1 MKPFF
6 IVLAVLCIAYIS
18 QSCGNAN
25 GKANDAISAELK
37 AQTENA
43 NALLRKSDL
52 QIQQIVLEELPLTSK
67 VSGRVI
73 PQNTTTLFAEV
84 QGKILPNSIAFKEGT
99 NFDKDATIILL
110 DNREFA
116 LALEAQRSAFLNLL
130 TSMMPDMK
138 SDFPESYPTWKTYI
152 ENYKAGMSLPNLPE
166 PASEKEKYFIITYQ
180 IYSQYF
186 NIKSQE
192 ERLLKYTIKAPYSGT
207 IIQSNID
214 IGSLVS
220 PGQPLGT
227 IANRSN
233 YELRAGINLAAANAI
248 KIGDVITF
256 TSNDGAGSFQGKLVR
271 VNKTISPETQNM
283 TAFFEVSGATVNA
296 GMYLEGNLKTTT
308 LENVAIVPS
317 SAISR
322 DNTVMVLEN
331 NTIKAK
337 TIEPIEYMAQ
347 QVAIRGLNAGD
358 QLILNQFNVP
368 MEGALVKQ

>member
-1 MKPFF
+1 MKPLFM
-6 IVLAVLCIAYIS
+6 VMAVLCVAYTF

-25 GKANDAISAELK
+25 GKANDAIPAEISAQ
-37 AQTENA
+37 AENA
-43 NALLRKSDL
+43 KALLRKSDL
-52 QIQQIVLEELPLTSK
+52 QIQQIVLEELPLSTK

-99 NFDKDATIILL
+99 NFDKDAPIILM
-110 DNREFA
+110 DSHEFA

-130 TSMMPDMK
+130 TNMMPDMK
-138 SDFPESYPTWKTYI
+138 SDFPESYPAWKTYI
-152 ENYKAGMSLPNLPE
+152 EQYKAGMSLPNLPE

-192 ERLLKYTIKAPYSGT
+192 ERLLKYTIKAPYAGT

-227 IANRSN
+227 IAHRSK

-248 KIGDVITF
+248 QIGDVITF
-256 TSNDGAGSFQGKLVR
+256 ASNDGAGSFKGKLVR
-271 VNKTISPETQNM
+271 INKTISPETQNM
-283 TAFFEVSGATVNA
+283 TAFFEVSGAGVNP
-296 GMYLEGNLKTTT
+296 GMYLEGDLKTTT

-337 TIEPIEYMAQ
+337 
-347 QVAIRGLNAGD
+347 R
-358 QLILNQFNVP
+358 
-368 MEGALVKQ
+368 

>member
-1 MKPFF
+1 MKPLFLL
-6 IVLAVLCIAYIS
+6 LAGIALAFTF

-25 GKANDAISAELK
+25 AKPDDNAATALEASAN
-37 AQTENA
+37 NV
-43 NALLRKSDL
+43 ALIRRADL
-52 QIQQIVLEELPLTSK
+52 QIQQIVLEQLPLTSK

-84 QGKILPNSIAFKEGT
+84 QGKILPNSIAFKEGA
-99 NFDKDATIILL
+99 NFDKDAAIILM
-110 DNREFA
+110 DSREFA

-130 TSMMPDMK
+130 TNMMPDMK
-138 SDFPESYPTWKTYI
+138 SDFPESYPAWKTYI
-152 ENYKAGMSLPNLPE
+152 ENYKAGMSLPDLPE

-180 IYSQYF
+180 IYPQYF

-227 IANRSN
+227 IANRSS
-233 YELRAGINLAAANAI
+233 YELRAGINLAAAKAI

-256 TSNDGAGSFQGKLVR
+256 ASNDGAGSFQGKLVR
-271 VNKTISPETQNM
+271 INKTISPETQNM
-283 TAFFEVSGATVNA
+283 TAFFEVKGTNVNA
-296 GMYLEGNLKTTT
+296 GMYLEGDIKTTT
-308 LENVAIVPS
+308 LENVAIIPS

-337 TIEPIEYMAQ
+337 TIVPIEYMAQ
-347 QVAIRGLNAGD
+347 QVAIGGLNVGD

-368 MEGALVKQ
+368 MEGTLVKQ